1 MSKLTF
7 DEATHTY
14 MLDGVRLPSVT
25 GIIGKILPYDF
36 NASEWHMQRGT
47 ATHRACELLD
57 NASLDWL
64 TVDPEILPRVQ
75 AWEAFRRDTPQLKLV
90 TCEERLAHDGLMFA
104 GTVDRIFSDGKTLTV
119 CDLKNSVSPQVKIQ
133 LAFYSLLWAHNKHH
147 QPLEAVAVELTE
159 DGAYRCHWMTNR
171 ELRIAER
178 QALAVLSVYNFAVEN
193 GLLEKRS

>member
-7 DEATHTY
+7 DEASHTY
-14 MLDGVRLPSVT
+14 AIDGVRVPSVT
-25 GIIGKILPYDF
+25 GIINRVLPYDF
-36 NASEWHMQRGT
+36 NASEWHLNRGA

-75 AWEAFRRDTPQLKLV
+75 AWESFRRDTPQMKLV
-90 TCEERLAHDGLMFA
+90 ACEERLAHSGLMFA
-104 GTVDRIFSDGKTLTV
+104 GTVDRIFSDGKHLIV
-119 CDLKNSVSPQVKIQ
+119 ADLKNSVSPQVKIQ
-133 LAFYSLLWAHNKHH
+133 LAFYSILWAHNKHH
-147 QPLEAVAVELTE
+147 QPLEAVAVELCD
-159 DGAYRCHWMTNR
+159 DGKYKCHWVSR
-171 ELRIAER
+171 LELRKAER

>member
-1 MSKLTF
+1 MSKLIF
-7 DEATHTY
+7 DEASHRYT
-14 MLDGVRLPSVT
+14 LDGEVLPSVT
-25 GIIGKILPYDF
+25 GIIGKILPYDY

-75 AWEAFRRDTPQLKLV
+75 AWEAFRRDMPMELV
-90 TCEERLAHDGLMFA
+90 AVEERLAHSGLRFA
-104 GTVDRIFSDGKTLTV
+104 GTLDRAFRRNGKLIL
-119 CDLKNSVSPQVKIQ
+119 CDLKNSVSPQVNLQ
-133 LAFYSLLWAHNKHH
+133 LAFYSLLWTHNKK
-147 QPLEAVAVELTE
+147 QTIDSAVAVELTE
-159 DGAYRCHWMTNR
+159 NGAYRCHWMTHR